1 MFSHLHDPS
10 YLSSHFPEPVVDLE
24 STTLINLEEE
34 NSSAAATS
42 GAKDAI
48 SADEFEDFLSA
59 VTAGSSQSS
68 GANYAVPPSVP
79 VSTPNIT
86 TASFQTTSNTQGINS
101 HNFSRFVYFLKM
113 TFRTCFQCV
122 IGS

>member
-1 MFSHLHDPS
+1 MT
-10 YLSSHFPEPVVDLE
+10 LSPEPSADLE

-34 NSSAAATS
+34 VSASAS

-68 GANYAVPPSVP
+68 GVNNAVPPSVP

-86 TASFQTTSNTQGINS
+86 TATLQTTSSANGNS
-101 HNFSRFVYFLKM
+101 
-113 TFRTCFQCV
+113 
-122 IGS
+122 